1 MYVDYERYT
10 RWIRSRLPKDIPEE
24 VIGSID
30 LRSGGYISGRQFW
43 AYGERGPDRLLYEA
57 ADEEDLQLWLFGQ
70 AAREIAQKM
79 ELRSRA
85 SEEKKWRYVQDHA
98 DQGVWFYRENR
109 RYRYNA
115 ICDTRKYWMET
126 ELRILYPVF
135 PKDRWM
141 QQVEYYERCM
151 NRWFPVR
158 HWQYDTDTLC
168 FVEISASREVDSKG
182 VEQPA
187 EGTVL
192 ESAGSIRKALNRW
205 RKKK

>member
-10 RWIRSRLPKDIPEE
+10 RWIRARLPKDIPEE

-30 LRSGGYISGRQFW
+30 LRSGGYISGWQFW

-85 SEEKKWRYVQDHA
+85 AEEKKWRYVQDHA

-141 QQVEYYERCM
+141 QQVEYHERCM

-192 ESAGSIRKALNRW
+192 ESAGSIRKAWSRW